1 MISLPRLLFAGL
13 ALAAT
18 GLHAASFE
26 PLDIDQLSNRAEQI
40 FVGTVEASTSG
51 RAFAGQVVTDF
62 TFVDVEPI
70 KGADGGS
77 RLDVRMLGGTVGDAT
92 LSIAGAPTF
101 HVGERYVIFM
111 QGNGRVMFPTLGGP
125 AGIYPVRRDPLTGQ
139 EKVFDY
145 GGRPLT
151 ALPFGDSPRSRPK
164 DLAASDYGPA
174 AEPMQ
179 LEAFVAE
186 IRKRIAQ

>member
-26 PLDIDQLSNRAEQI
+26 PLDIGELSSRAEQI

-51 RAFAGQVVTDF
+51 RAFTGQVVTDF

-70 KGADGGS
+70 KGADGAS
-77 RLDVRMLGGTVGDAT
+77 RLDVRMLGGTAGETTV
-92 LSIAGAPTF
+92 SIAGAPTF
-101 HVGERYVIFM
+101 RIGERYVVFI

-125 AGIYPVRRDPLTGQ
+125 AGIYPVRPDPLTGQ
-139 EKVFDY
+139 QKVFEY

-151 ALPFGDSPRSRPK
+151 ALAFGDSPPSRPK
-164 DLAASDYGPA
+164 DLAAPDYGPA
-174 AEPMQ
+174 AEPMA